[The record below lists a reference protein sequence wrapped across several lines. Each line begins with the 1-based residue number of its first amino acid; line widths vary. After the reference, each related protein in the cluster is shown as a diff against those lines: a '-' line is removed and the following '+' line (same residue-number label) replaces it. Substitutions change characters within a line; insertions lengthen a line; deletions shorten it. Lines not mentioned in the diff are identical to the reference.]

1 MKNWEQALA
10 DELERRWK
18 LYRRALKRCQRT
30 FSEHWIHCS
39 RIEARRLAAQVD
51 LHRVFV
57 PRQMVEEAQR
67 ILKRHLDTFDPLR
80 DAQVQL
86 LLLKREYQDK
96 PGARAIRKLTLK
108 REKHCQRAAR
118 RQIRKVKT
126 RRLKRVIEML
136 VKRLRKRGRDPER
149 RQLDR
154 MAIVGHVETAFTYL
168 VKCREQMQEAHPA
181 TIHRTRIAFK
191 KFRYMMEAMRPL
203 LPGMT
208 PRQMAAMK
216 AFQDVMG
223 DLQDTDV
230 FLTRMRK
237 LVAKKRVPAA
247 DAAPI
252 LRWLARRHVRQ
263 AHRCLRRADVIFK
276 FWPLQFAGRKE

>member
-10 DELERRWK
+10 DELERRWR

-57 PRQMVEEAQR
+57 PRQMVEEAQS
-67 ILKRHLDTFDPLR
+67 ILKRHLNTFDPLR

-96 PGARAIRKLTLK
+96 AGAKAIRKLTLK

-136 VKRLRKRGRDPER
+136 GEKGINLSGGQRQRVGLARAMLAGAPVLALDDTLSALDTETETLVLDQIRSRFAGHTLLVVSHRYSAVKDCDNIVFLSGGKVVEQGTHAELLRKGGAYASVWEK
-149 RQLDR
+149 Q
-154 MAIVGHVETAFTYL
+154 
-168 VKCREQMQEAHPA
+168 K
-181 TIHRTRIAFK
+181 
-191 KFRYMMEAMRPL
+191 
-203 LPGMT
+203 
-208 PRQMAAMK
+208 
-216 AFQDVMG
+216 
-223 DLQDTDV
+223 
-230 FLTRMRK
+230 LTSS
-237 LVAKKRVPAA
+237 L
-247 DAAPI
+247 
-252 LRWLARRHVRQ
+252 
-263 AHRCLRRADVIFK
+263 
-276 FWPLQFAGRKE
+276 ESE